1 LSFRAGF
8 SPRGICSSEARELP
22 VGSQRSRES
31 GKQEM
36 ESLPKIVRQRLQ
48 ATAKAE
54 LHPDPD
60 LLTAFV
66 EKSLNERERA
76 TVLQHLGQCA
86 DCRSVVS
93 LATPEIVVPST
104 IPARSSWLSWPVLR
118 WGALA
123 ACVVVVGAAVTLH
136 YEGRQGAEPAV
147 AEKAPA
153 PTPADTLRLETQVS
167 KEAGQKLAEKIAP
180 ASPASPFHSDRDFG
194 AANKPAR
201 QRERAEAGSAGSASM
216 VNRLATGRLENHPL
230 ENNLEGTDQRRS
242 DQLTDNRLA
251 KSDALKSSDKPSA
264 PVGGQLAGAAPASPL
279 AANSA
284 SANSASAKSSAANS
298 KTAGAEEQTK
308 QQNENLDYASGIS
321 ETVTVQAE
329 APPVE
334 TAQAAVARGKD
345 ESDKKVQSNS
355 GAGRVVVPRVS
366 RNTHDL
372 SNVTQSTPRWTISAD
387 GALQRSFDS
396 GKSWQTIPVANHAVF
411 RALAA
416 NDSDIWVGGAAGA
429 LYHSSDAGQSWT
441 QIKPVAEG
449 TSLTA
454 DVLRVEFADARHGSL
469 TTGNHE
475 IWITSDGGASWQRR

>member
-1 LSFRAGF
+1 
-8 SPRGICSSEARELP
+8 
-22 VGSQRSRES
+22 
-31 GKQEM
+31 M
-36 ESLPKIVRQRLQ
+36 EHLPKIVRQRLQ

-66 EKSLNERERA
+66 EKSLHERERA
-76 TVLQHLGQCA
+76 GVLQHLGQCA
-86 DCRSVVS
+86 DCRNVVS
-93 LATPEIVVPST
+93 LAMPDLETTPRTS
-104 IPARSSWLSWPVLR
+104 PARSPWLTWPVLR

-136 YEGRQGAEPAV
+136 YGGRQDVEPGV

-153 PTPADTLRLETQVS
+153 PAPPQTLTVETQAS
-167 KEAGQKLAEKIAP
+167 KEPGQKLAKKIAPPSPVAP
-180 ASPASPFHSDRDFG
+180 ASPPSSASPFQSDRDFE
-194 AANKPAR
+194 ATNKPAR
-201 QRERAEAGSAGSASM
+201 QRERAEAGSAASTAV
-216 VNRLATGRLENHPL
+216 VNGLATGRLENHPL
-230 ENNLEGTDQRRS
+230 ENHSPGKGKDERS

-264 PVGGQLAGAAPASPL
+264 LAGGQRAGAAPASQL
-279 AANSA
+279 AADSA
-284 SANSASAKSSAANS
+284 SANSPSTES
-298 KTAGAEEQTK
+298 KTAHAEEQPK

-334 TAQAAVARGKD
+334 TAQAAVARAKD

-372 SNVTQSTPRWTISAD
+372 SNVTQSTQRWTISAD

-429 LYHSSDAGQSWT
+429 LYHSSDAGQRWT
-441 QIKPVAEG
+441 QVKPVADG
-449 TSLTA
+449 KPLTA
-454 DVLRVEFADARHGSL
+454 DIISVEFTDPQNGKVS
-469 TTGNHE
+469 TSSHE
-475 IWITSDGGASWQRR
+475 TWTTSDGGVTWHQE

>member
-1 LSFRAGF
+1 
-8 SPRGICSSEARELP
+8 
-22 VGSQRSRES
+22 
-31 GKQEM
+31 M
-36 ESLPKIVRQRLQ
+36 EHLPKIVRQRLQ

-66 EKSLNERERA
+66 EKSLHERERA
-76 TVLQHLGQCA
+76 GVLQHLGQCA
-86 DCRSVVS
+86 DCRNVVS
-93 LATPEIVVPST
+93 LAMPKIAVPST

-123 ACVVVVGAAVTLH
+123 ACVVVVGAVVTLH
-136 YEGRQGAEPAV
+136 YEGRQGAEPV

-153 PTPADTLRLETQVS
+153 EKAPAPPQTLTVETQAS
-167 KEAGQKLAEKIAP
+167 KEPGQKLAEKIAP
-180 ASPASPFHSDRDFG
+180 PSPVAPASPPSSASPFQSDRDFE

-201 QRERAEAGSAGSASM
+201 QRERAEAGSAASTAV
-216 VNRLATGRLENHPL
+216 VNGLATGRLENHPL
-230 ENNLEGTDQRRS
+230 ENNLPGTDQRRS

-264 PVGGQLAGAAPASPL
+264 LAGGQRAGAAPASQL
-279 AANSA
+279 AADSA
-284 SANSASAKSSAANS
+284 SANSPSTES
-298 KTAGAEEQTK
+298 KTAHAEEQPK

-334 TAQAAVARGKD
+334 TAQAAVARAKD

-372 SNVTQSTPRWTISAD
+372 SNVTQSTQRWTISAD

-416 NDSDIWVGGAAGA
+416 NDSDIWVGGTAGA
-429 LYHSSDAGQSWT
+429 LYHSSDAGQTWT

-449 TSLTA
+449 ISLTA
-454 DVLRVEFADARHGSL
+454 DILRVEFADARHGSL

-475 IWITSDGGASWQRR
+475 IWITSDGGASWQRK